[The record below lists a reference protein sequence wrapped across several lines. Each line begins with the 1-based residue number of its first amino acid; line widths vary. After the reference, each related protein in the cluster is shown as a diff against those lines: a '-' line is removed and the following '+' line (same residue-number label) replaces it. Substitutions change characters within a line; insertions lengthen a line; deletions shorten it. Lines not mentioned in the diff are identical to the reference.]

1 MTTLPVTSRAAP
13 AVPWARYL
21 RVVLLVLVPPVLVF
35 AILQSNP
42 HINRSLVLPVQH
54 FFIVTNVALL
64 AAGVALL
71 VARAALRIDQHRVL
85 LIALGF
91 MSLAGL
97 FAVHGIAT
105 PGVMSMSTAPGDPY
119 YGPTTSDAPGA
130 PGSST
135 PGRYDYSGTV
145 IGLSAYLSLFVPS
158 LFFAAAYSRMVDR
171 LTPHRRVAD
180 SMVIVVVA
188 LLLVAYGALA
198 LWKPQ
203 ILTDLPLSQDSNAY
217 YLAAVSM
224 TLFVFAASRQ
234 METYTK
240 TRLPMHG
247 ALVIAFLLLALA
259 QLIMV
264 AATFWTLAWWEYHV
278 LMFAAVVLALG
289 VLLLELD
296 RRRGLERFLPA
307 EVVERVVSGDL
318 LRLAGER
325 RVVTVMF
332 ADLRGSTKLAEQL
345 SAEEMVR
352 TVNEY
357 VGVLAHC
364 VFAHGGMLD
373 KFLGDGLMAIFGV
386 VPDTSDG
393 AIPAARAAL
402 QMRDEIARTNVAHV
416 ARGLPP
422 IGFGV
427 GLNTGEVIL
436 GAVGIPQRSEFTAIG
451 DTVNTASRLQE
462 LTKEFDCDVVLSSQT
477 AERLG
482 PAGPAVRRLGAASV
496 RGKAQPV
503 EILTVV

>member
-1 MTTLPVTSRAAP
+1 MTTLPVTSRAA
-13 AVPWARYL
+13 AAIPWARYL
-21 RVVLLVLVPPVLVF
+21 RVVLLVFVPPVLVF

-42 HINRSLVLPVQH
+42 HINHSLVLPVQH
-54 FFIVTNVALL
+54 FFVVTNVALL

-71 VARAALRIDQHRVL
+71 VARAALRIEQHRVL

-105 PGVMSMSTAPGDPY
+105 PGVISTSVPGQAPAGDSY
-119 YGPTTSDAPGA
+119 YGPT
-130 PGSST
+130 GSST
-135 PGRYDYSGTV
+135 SGPYDYNGTV

-158 LFFAAAYSRMVDR
+158 LFFAAAYRRGGERSQPR
-171 LTPHRRVAD
+171 RRVSDTA
-180 SMVIVVVA
+180 VIVAVA
-188 LLLVAYGALA
+188 LTLIGYGALA
-198 LWKPQ
+198 VSHPE
-203 ILTDLPLSQDSNAY
+203 ILTNLPLSQQSNAY

-247 ALVIAFLLLALA
+247 ALVIAFLFLALA

-264 AATFWTLAWWEYHV
+264 AAIFWTLAWWEYHL

-289 VLLLELD
+289 ALFLELD

-332 ADLRGSTKLAEQL
+332 ADLRGSTKLADQL
-345 SAEEMVR
+345 PAEELVT

-402 QMRDEIARTNVAHV
+402 QMRDEIARTNAVHV

-422 IGFGV
+422 VGFGV
-427 GLNTGEVIL
+427 GINTGEVIL

-451 DTVNTASRLQE
+451 DAVNTASRLQE
-462 LTKEFDCDVVLSSQT
+462 LTKEFETDIVLSAQT
-477 AERLG
+477 AERMR
-482 PAGPAVRRLGAASV
+482 PAGFAVRDLGAAPV

-503 EILTVV
+503 EILTLE

>member
-1 MTTLPVTSRAAP
+1 MTTLPVTSPAA
-13 AVPWARYL
+13 AAIPWARYL

-42 HINRSLVLPVQH
+42 HINHSLVLPVQH
-54 FFIVTNVALL
+54 FFVVTNVALL

-105 PGVMSMSTAPGDPY
+105 PGVMSTVGDSYYGSTAP
-119 YGPTTSDAPGA
+119 SA
-130 PGSST
+130 
-135 PGRYDYSGTV
+135 PGRYDYNGTV

-158 LFFAAAYSRMVDR
+158 LFFAAAYRRRMER
-171 LTPHRRVAD
+171 SQPHRRVSD
-180 SMVIVVVA
+180 TVVIIVVA
-188 LLLVAYGALA
+188 LLVAYSALA
-198 LWKPQ
+198 VWKPQ
-203 ILTDLPLSQDSNAY
+203 ILTDLPLSQQSNAY
-217 YLAAVSM
+217 YLAALSM

-247 ALVIAFLLLALA
+247 ALVIAFLFLALA

-264 AATFWTLAWWEYHV
+264 AATFWTLAWWEYHL

-289 VLLLELD
+289 ALFLELD

-345 SAEEMVR
+345 PAEELLT

-393 AIPAARAAL
+393 AVPAARAAL
-402 QMRDEIARTNVAHV
+402 QMRDEIARTNAAHV

-422 IGFGV
+422 VGFGV

-451 DTVNTASRLQE
+451 DAVNTASRLQE

-477 AERLG
+477 AERLKT
-482 PAGPAVRRLGAASV
+482 AGLGLRDLGAAPV

-503 EILTVV
+503 EILTLE